1 MDEATATTAD
11 PNPPS
16 TSNER
21 EGTTSATAST
31 ATPSISDERETTI
44 GCLAPTHPELSR
56 DCEVIL
62 HNDLTDIQ
70 KLDLVLHFSNYNIV
84 IWSVTSG

>member
-1 MDEATATTAD
+1 MQMYDDATATTAD

-31 ATPSISDERETTI
+31 ATRSISDERE
-44 GCLAPTHPELSR
+44 LR
-56 DCEVIL
+56 DYFRL
-62 HNDLTDIQ
+62 FGSH
-70 KLDLVLHFSNYNIV
+70 SP
-84 IWSVTSG
+84 